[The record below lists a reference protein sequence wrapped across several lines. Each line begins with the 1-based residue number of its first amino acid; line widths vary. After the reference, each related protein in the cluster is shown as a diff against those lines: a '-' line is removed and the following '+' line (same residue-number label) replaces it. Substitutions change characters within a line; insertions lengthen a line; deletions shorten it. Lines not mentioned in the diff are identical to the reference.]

1 MSDSPA
7 DFGYCSIF
15 THQKRFLRE
24 IVLVELVELLGG
36 YIPRR
41 NRGDIDAKGA

>member
-1 MSDSPA
+1 MIALLISATALSST
-7 DFGYCSIF
+7 Y
-15 THQKRFLRE
+15 QKRFLRE